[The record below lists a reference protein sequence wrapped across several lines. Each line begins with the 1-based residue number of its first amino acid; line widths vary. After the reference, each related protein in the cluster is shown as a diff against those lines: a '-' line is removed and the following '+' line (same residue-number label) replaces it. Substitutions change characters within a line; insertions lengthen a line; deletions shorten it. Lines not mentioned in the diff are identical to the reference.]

1 MVANRETAVDQF
13 IDRLEQAVVRRGTP
27 VVVGID
33 PHLPMLPES
42 ILPASALQAGPE
54 SQGWNYE
61 RLALALQ
68 NFCRGVLD
76 VAAGLVPV
84 VKFQLA
90 FFEQI
95 GPAGLSVLA
104 DLVQHAH
111 RGGLLVILDGKR
123 GDIGSTAL
131 AYAQGMLG
139 ADETSAWGGD
149 ALTVNPYL
157 GDDALDPFVQTAYE
171 RRAGVFVLV
180 KTSNPGGRVFQDLV
194 AEGKPIYRHVAA
206 LVEDL
211 ACKHLGKCGYG
222 DIGGV
227 VGATYRE
234 QLAELREAMPHTWFL
249 VPGYGSQGAGAA
261 DVAPAF
267 DARGRGAVI
276 NNSRAVIFAYRRR
289 EYERFGPAR
298 WQEAIEAATRDMM
311 AEIRAD
317 TPAGRIR
324 ST

>member
-1 MVANRETAVDQF
+1 MIEETAVDQF

-33 PHLPMLPES
+33 PHLPMLPEN
-42 ILPASALQAGPE
+42 ILPASSVGAGPDSE
-54 SQGWNYE
+54 CWDF
-61 RLALALQ
+61 RKLALALQ
-68 NFCRGVLD
+68 SFCRGVLD
-76 VAAGLVPV
+76 VVAGLVPA
-84 VKFQLA
+84 VKFQMA

-95 GPAGLSVLA
+95 GPAGLAVLA
-104 DLVQHAH
+104 DLVQQAH

-139 ADETSAWGGD
+139 AGPSSAWGGD

-157 GDDALDPFVQTAYE
+157 GDDALQPFVQTAQE
-171 RRAGVFVLV
+171 RRAGIFVLV
-180 KTSNPGGRVFQDLV
+180 KTSNPGGRLFQDLV

-206 LVEDL
+206 LVERL
-211 ACKHLGKCGYG
+211 ASQQLGKCGYG

-267 DARGRGAVI
+267 DPRGRGAVI
-276 NNSRAVIFAYRRR
+276 NNSRAIIFAYRRR
-289 EYERFGPAR
+289 EYERFGPGR
-298 WQEAIEAATRDMM
+298 WQEAVEAAARDMI
-311 AEIRAD
+311 AELRAD
-317 TPAGRIR
+317 TPAGRIALE
-324 ST
+324 